1 MRLVVPLLLLGAC
14 APKARPDVAAQLTEL
29 RQRVE
34 SLEGEVALLKGAVGL
49 PGDPAREQAAV
60 EIAIQARAA
69 MDAMDMVRARD
80 LVEQLVNEYGDTQMG
95 AAAMEVAERLAV
107 IGSPAGKLDVVRWI
121 RGEGSFR
128 DDKVTLLV
136 FFEAWCPHCQ
146 REAPSLEARHVALRD
161 EGLAVIGVTNLS
173 RGTTDADMK
182 SFLDEAGITFPVA
195 QEDGT
200 LSQRYRVDGVP
211 SAVLVRGGEVVWT
224 GHPAEVPTEVL
235 REQLKPR

>member
-29 RQRVE
+29 RQRVDM
-34 SLEGEVALLKGAVGL
+34 LEGEVALLKGAVGL
-49 PGDPAREQAAV
+49 PGDPE
-60 EIAIQARAA
+60 
-69 MDAMDMVRARD
+69 RARD
-80 LVEQLVNEYGDTQMG
+80 LVERLVNEYGDTQMG
-95 AAAMEVAERLAV
+95 SAAMEVAERLAV

-121 RGEGSFR
+121 RGEGTLR
-128 DDKVTLLV
+128 DDKVTLVV

-173 RGTTDADMK
+173 RGTTDADMA

-200 LSQRYRVDGVP
+200 LSRRYRVEGVP
-211 SAVLVRGGEVVWT
+211 SAVLIRGGSVVWT